1 MPILIL
7 SGWVELAHSQR
18 GSSHIRPISQGA
30 TQQVVLTVE
39 STDPGKTFVQ
49 GAVGLSLEADELAT
63 RDLSAD
69 HRSLVTLMRL
79 LGPGVLRLGG
89 SSIDYSWWTSHD
101 EQPPPWATS
110 IVTPLDLITLRRLLV
125 ATGWHA
131 ILGVDLGHSD
141 PARAAN
147 EAHVAKAI
155 LSSRLLGFEIG
166 NEPDGYG
173 SPQVKLRPSS
183 YNVSDYLKELSSY
196 VAAMRGAVPDL
207 RLYGP
212 DLSSNVWL
220 PAIASSKD
228 TPFTVITEH
237 YYPIAYSFARGACLG
252 TPVPTALELLSPQVR
267 ERENTAL
274 RDLAS
279 AGKVSH
285 HGTLISETNNTGS
298 CDAAGGP
305 ATSPV
310 FASTLWSFD
319 WALRAASDGAA
330 GLDFNGYF
338 GRCFP
343 YTASP
348 ICAPSDAADARGQ
361 FTARPEYYGLLA
373 ARQLEGGR
381 FIPVQISGQNT
392 QENLTAYATIHPH
405 GVIVLAIDNF
415 ASEGS
420 TSLLLK
426 MPGYIQATEE
436 RLMGPSLSAT
446 SNITFG
452 HGSINASGSLR
463 PTRTAVPE
471 VDHAFRVNIGPASA
485 TVITLRK

>member
-1 MPILIL
+1 MAK
-7 SGWVELAHSQR
+7 V
-18 GSSHIRPISQGA
+18 
-30 TQQVVLTVE
+30 
-39 STDPGKTFVQ
+39 
-49 GAVGLSLEADELAT
+49 
-63 RDLSAD
+63 
-69 HRSLVTLMRL
+69 
-79 LGPGVLRLGG
+79 
-89 SSIDYSWWTSHD
+89 
-101 EQPPPWATS
+101 
-110 IVTPLDLITLRRLLV
+110 
-125 ATGWHA
+125 
-131 ILGVDLGHSD
+131 ILG
-141 PARAAN
+141 
-147 EAHVAKAI
+147 
-155 LSSRLLGFEIG
+155 SRLLGFEIG
-166 NEPDGYG
+166 NEPDSYG
-173 SPQVKLRPSS
+173 SPQVKLRPGS
-183 YNVSDYLKELSSY
+183 YDVSGYLNELSSY
-196 VAAMRGAVPDL
+196 VVAMREAVPSL

-220 PAIASSKD
+220 PAIASGKD

-237 YYPIAYSFARGACLG
+237 YYPLAYSFARGACLG

-279 AGKVSH
+279 AGRTSH
-285 HGTLISETNNTGS
+285 RGTLISETNNTGS

-310 FASTLWSFD
+310 FASALWSFD
-319 WALRAASDGAA
+319 WALRAASDGIA

-343 YTASP
+343 HTASP
-348 ICAPSDAADARGQ
+348 ICAPSHTAEAGGQ
-361 FTARPEYYGLLA
+361 FTAKPEYYGLLA

-381 FIPVQISGQNT
+381 FLAVQVSGQNI

-405 GVIVLAIDNF
+405 GVITLAIDNF
-415 ASEGS
+415 VSEDS

-426 MPGYIQATEE
+426 VPGYIQATEE

-463 PTRTAVPE
+463 STRNVVPE
-471 VDHAFRVNIGPASA
+471 VDHAFRVKMGPASA
-485 TVITLRK
+485 TVITLHR